1 MAERLILTIPRLY
14 ADHHVQ
20 KVREILLGLAG
31 VDDVRA
37 SAMDAQVAVVYR
49 ADKIQP
55 EAIREALAQAGY
67 EEGTEAPGVTAA
79 QAERSA
85 WYRTPIRPVNTNP
98 ADRGMAGDF
107 RRY

>member
-1 MAERLILTIPRLY
+1 MAESLVLSIPKMY

-20 KVREILLGLAG
+20 RVREVLFGLAG
-31 VDDVRA
+31 IEEVWA
-37 SAMDAQVAVVYR
+37 SAMDWKVSVLYR
-49 ADKIQP
+49 PEEIQA

-67 EEGTEAPGVTAA
+67 EEGARAPGAAVA

-85 WYRTPIRPVNTNP
+85 WYRTPIRPVSTN
-98 ADRGMAGDF
+98 AIDRGMAGDF

>member
-1 MAERLILTIPRLY
+1 MAERLMLSIPRLY

-20 KVREILLGLAG
+20 RVREILLGLEG
-31 VDDVRA
+31 VEDVWA
-37 SAMDAQVAVVYR
+37 SAMDSQVVVLYGPDR
-49 ADKIQP
+49 IQA

-67 EEGTEAPGVTAA
+67 EEGAVASGVTPA

-85 WYRTPIRPVNTNP
+85 WYRTPIRPANTN
-98 ADRGMAGDF
+98 AIDRGMAGDF